1 MATRLRKGP
10 HLIIDMHIH
19 TARGGPDSN
28 LSPQEL
34 VSEARR
40 LGLDGICLSEHGG
53 GWDKWDF
60 DKFAKQYPDLLL
72 IRALEVDT
80 EYGHIG
86 TVGLDGYQSGI
97 HRIHHLRKV
106 IQECQGFMV
115 SVHPFRRFFE
125 KPPLNK
131 SLLFKQPVPLE
142 EAIEHPVFEMT
153 DAIEAVNGACTSR
166 ENQFALKAAKLL
178 GKPCTGGSDAHSTH
192 GIGSGAT
199 VFERRITCQD
209 DLLEELHAGRFY
221 PTSGIIQGHSTP
233 FDASDG

>member
-1 MATRLRKGP
+1 MSSRLQKGIS
-10 HLIIDMHIH
+10 LIIDMHVH
-19 TARGGPDSN
+19 TATGGPDSN
-28 LSPQEL
+28 LSPEDL
-34 VSEARR
+34 ASEARR

-53 GWDKWDF
+53 GWDKWNF
-60 DKFAKQYPDLLL
+60 DEFANQHKDLLL

-97 HRIHHLRKV
+97 HRIQHLRKV
-106 IQECQGFMV
+106 ITECEGFMV

-142 EAIEHPVFEMT
+142 EAVGHPVFELT
-153 DAIEAVNGACTSR
+153 DAIEVVNGACTSR
-166 ENQFALKAAKLL
+166 ENHFALEAARLL
-178 GKPCTGGSDAHSTH
+178 GKSCTGGSDAHSTH

-199 VFERRITCQD
+199 VFERKITCQD
-209 DLLEELHAGRFY
+209 ELLHELHAGRFY
-221 PTSGIIQGHSTP
+221 PTDGVIQGHTNP
-233 FDASDG
+233 FENSPD